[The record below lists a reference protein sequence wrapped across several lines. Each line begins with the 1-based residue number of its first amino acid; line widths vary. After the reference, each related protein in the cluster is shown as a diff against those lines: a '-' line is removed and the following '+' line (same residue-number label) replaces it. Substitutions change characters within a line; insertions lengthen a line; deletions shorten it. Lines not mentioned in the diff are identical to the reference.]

1 MTVVQQAP
9 GCDMALIHDDDLQ
22 LCIDG
27 AVCLSIVLIVLSH
40 SRL

>member
-22 LCIDG
+22 LCING
-27 AVCLSIVLIVLSH
+27 AVRLSIVLIVLSH

>member
-22 LCIDG
+22 RCING
-27 AVCLSIVLIVLSH
+27 AVGLSIVLIVLSH
-40 SRL
+40 SHL